1 MLVCNLCTCKYIYTY
16 MHICICTQ
24 ISAKYGTGIQDL
36 LESIIVRIPHPT
48 GNPKKPLRMLLFDSW
63 YNQYRGVIC
72 LIAVVD
78 GSVKRGMMSHDT

>member
-1 MLVCNLCTCKYIYTY
+1 MSFMLVCNLCTYIYIY
-16 MHICICTQ
+16 TQ

-78 GSVKRGMMSHDT
+78 GSVKRGMKSHDT